1 MNFSIK
7 NLFSNSSLL
16 IIIILDRSGDVS
28 MTIALKTVNYLDKE
42 KEFIPWKA
50 SLGEL
55 GYVDSML
62 ERTALYGPF
71 SVRNYRISGN
81 IRDDLIFDLFVIT
94 LTLQNNLIHENYI
107 RYFSLIIRNFLNC
120 QKKWLKKIKRNV
132 SIHIFP
138 VFANFMTHEP
148 DVRVISFNFVVCYIF
163 ISHRCLSMSKRKFFF
178 LIRWFFNEIY

>member
-1 MNFSIK
+1 MNFSK
-7 NLFSNSSLL
+7 QNLFSKSSLL
-16 IIIILDRSGDVS
+16 IIIIILDRSGDVS

-81 IRDDLIFDLFVIT
+81 FRNDLIFALLVIT
-94 LTLQNNLIHENYI
+94 FTSQNDLIHENYI
-107 RYFSLIIRNFLNC
+107 R
-120 QKKWLKKIKRNV
+120 
-132 SIHIFP
+132 
-138 VFANFMTHEP
+138 
-148 DVRVISFNFVVCYIF
+148 
-163 ISHRCLSMSKRKFFF
+163 
-178 LIRWFFNEIY
+178 